1 MIIITHTPGEITISG
16 HAHYAKPG
24 KDIVCAA
31 VSVLVQNLICSTY
44 KLAGYEM
51 EVTEKDGYISSI
63 KYRDIRQMTETERTL
78 INSFIIGVEMIAES
92 YPDNVTLKYM

>member
-1 MIIITHTPGEITISG
+1 MIIITQKPGEITISG

-24 KDIVCAA
+24 NDIVCAA

-51 EVTEKDGYISSI
+51 EATEKDGYISAI
-63 KYRDIRQMTETERTL
+63 KYRDIRNMTEIERTL
-78 INSFIIGVEMIAES
+78 INSFIIGVEMIAEA
-92 YPDNVTLKYM
+92 YPENVKLNN